1 MMAADV
7 FVELLH
13 ARLCLSQ
20 HQPAPPTDRDAVY
33 WCDPVFEAVAD
44 LHDAVVAFA
53 GQGSPGPGAGA
64 NMVREQALQVAQL
77 ACQLWLRST
86 GGLPLETEGEDE
98 RDE

>member
-1 MMAADV
+1 MIAADV

-20 HQPAPPTDRDAVY
+20 HTPLTGIERGPAY

-44 LHDAVVAFA
+44 LHEVVVAFA
-53 GQGSPGPGAGA
+53 GQGSPGRGAGA

-86 GGLPLETEGEDE
+86 GGLPLEAEGEDE
-98 RDE
+98 RDG